1 MPQFTSRSTFLTSG
15 GAGIAAAVVP
25 RVVRAQSLP
34 TLRVGT
40 APADSFAQAWYAQD
54 QGFFAKA
61 GLNVD
66 VQLFN
71 SGTAAA
77 SAVAGG
83 SLDIAITTPIPLA
96 NAYLRGV
103 PFVIVCSATVNTP
116 KAPTE
121 LICVRKSGSIRQATD
136 LAGKTAAVNTLR
148 TLLQLGLEVYLAKSN
163 IAISTMRVVE
173 MPFSEMGPAID
184 RGQIDAA
191 VFTEPAL
198 SKALQQND
206 VRILVDPLPIVS
218 PRFVAACWFATR
230 QFVERNPETIKRYVA
245 AMYETARWA
254 NRNHRASAP
263 ILVKYTKMDPG
274 DVDKMIRVDFAEH
287 TVASEYQP
295 LLDACTKFGYLSK
308 TVAASDLLLAG

>member
-1 MPQFTSRSTFLTSG
+1 M
-15 GAGIAAAVVP
+15 
-25 RVVRAQSLP
+25 
-34 TLRVGT
+34 GT

-54 QGFFAKA
+54 NGFFRKA

-77 SAVAGG
+77 SAVVGG

-96 NAYLRGV
+96 NAHLRGV

-121 LICVRKSGSIRQATD
+121 LICVRKSGSIRQASD
-136 LAGKTAAVNTLR
+136 LIGKTAAVNTLR
-148 TLLQLGLEVYLAKSN
+148 TLLQLGLEVYLAQSN
-163 IAISTMRVVE
+163 IQISAMRVVE
-173 MPFSEMGPAID
+173 MSFAEMGPAID

-191 VFTEPAL
+191 VLTEPAL
-198 SKALQQND
+198 SKALAQND
-206 VRILVDPLPIVS
+206 VRILVDPLPIIS

-230 QFVERNPETIKRYVA
+230 PFVERNPDVVKRFA
-245 AMYETARWA
+245 AVMYETARWA
-254 NRNHRASAP
+254 NRNHKASAP

-274 DVDKMIRVDFAEH
+274 DVDKIIRVDFAEQ
-287 TVASEYQP
+287 TRASEYQP
-295 LLDACTKFGYLSK
+295 LLDACTKFGYLPK
-308 TVAASDLLLAG
+308 PVAAPELLLA

>member
-1 MPQFTSRSTFLTSG
+1 MARTRAEFLAATT
-15 GAGIAAAVVP
+15 AAAAAGAALP
-25 RVVRAQSLP
+25 VRAQTLP
-34 TLRVGT
+34 PLRVGT

-54 QGFFAKA
+54 MGFFTKA

-96 NAYLRGV
+96 NAHVRGV

-121 LICVRKSGSIRQATD
+121 LICVRKSGSIHQASD
-136 LAGKTAAVNTLR
+136 LVGKTAAVNTLR

-163 IAISTMRVVE
+163 IAISSMRVVE
-173 MPFSEMGPAID
+173 MSFAEMGPAID

-198 SKALQQND
+198 SKALALND
-206 VRILVDPLPIVS
+206 VRILVDPLPLIS
-218 PRFVAACWFATR
+218 PRFVAACWFSTR
-230 QFVERNPETIKRYVA
+230 DFVSRNPEVVKRFASV
-245 AMYETARWA
+245 MYDTARWA
-254 NRNHRASAP
+254 NRNHKASAP

-274 DVDKMIRVDFAEH
+274 DVDKIIRVDFAEQ
-287 TVASEYQP
+287 TRASEYQP
-295 LLDACTKFGYLSK
+295 LLDACTKFGYLPK
-308 TVAASDLLLAG
+308 TVAASDLLLA